1 MSFLQSLCL
10 ARLLVSPHPNGQIAK
25 YCDVFLWIPAIHQL
39 QHPDQLNQLPAS
51 RSKVSNDYQSYPQ
64 QISKAFIGSA
74 ASATTDGKV
83 SLSLSVTKI
92 GTWTASLCN
101 CEKMW
106 TACSHCPPEQLG
118 NDGLK
123 CRVNK
128 YVNQYEPLGESCAWS
143 TWLLMRIIKRS
154 LVHPRTH
161 HHNHRHRCHHR
172 RWFQRPYSSPRTRTH
187 SMAPFSQALIAA
199 QKVTTVARSLWR
211 FKSWER
217 LTCRPWGEGQFG
229 WKWWAMIDEK
239 DWFASVFGRQTALQN
254 NVVTIGQIPILSGAL
269 WWKLFL
275 KRFPGNIPQKRR
287 VQTKALYY
295 LYMEAILNSE
305 RFRFNCGESQL
316 LCQGAVRTSQAICQ
330 CPAFSQALMTALQ
343 VMTLHYNT
351 LPKAIGASSVMNPCW
366 FEWPSFK
373 LTAQKSTF
381 LCGLPKARWLFN
393 VEEIYRI
400 W

>member
-1 MSFLQSLCL
+1 MSCKTLGVTTSQRTNSQILRRFFVNSCNPPTATSRSTESTACFSKQSIKWLSKLSPTDQQSLHWK
-10 ARLLVSPHPNGQIAK
+10 RR
-25 YCDVFLWIPAIHQL
+25 F
-39 QHPDQLNQLPAS
+39 
-51 RSKVSNDYQSYPQ
+51 SYYWWE
-64 QISKAFIGSA
+64 
-74 ASATTDGKV
+74 

-239 DWFASVFGRQTALQN
+239 DWFASVFGRQTALQK
-254 NVVTIGQIPILSGAL
+254 QRCHDRSD
-269 WWKLFL
+269 
-275 KRFPGNIPQKRR
+275 
-287 VQTKALYY
+287 
-295 LYMEAILNSE
+295 S
-305 RFRFNCGESQL
+305 
-316 LCQGAVRTSQAICQ
+316 
-330 CPAFSQALMTALQ
+330 
-343 VMTLHYNT
+343 NT
-351 LPKAIGASSVMNPCW
+351 LWGPVMETLLKTVSRKHPPEKKGPNKG
-366 FEWPSFK
+366 FVLLVHGSYIE
-373 LTAQKSTF
+373 
-381 LCGLPKARWLFN
+381 
-393 VEEIYRI
+393 
-400 W
+400 